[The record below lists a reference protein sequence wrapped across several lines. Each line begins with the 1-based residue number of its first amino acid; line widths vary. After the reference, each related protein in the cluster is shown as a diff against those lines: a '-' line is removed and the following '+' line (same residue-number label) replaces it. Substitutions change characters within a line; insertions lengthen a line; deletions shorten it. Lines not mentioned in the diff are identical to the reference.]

1 MNDEKI
7 EAVIDLASFLVW
19 AADEKE
25 IFGGVN
31 AEDALKSLALLMGIP
46 VEGLR
51 KIAKPWLDN

>member
-1 MNDEKI
+1 MNEEKI

-31 AEDALKSLALLMGIP
+31 AEDALKSFSLIVGLP

-51 KIAKPWLDN
+51 KIAKPWVDN